1 MSRTG
6 TCPKLCTRA
15 TTKSGRTF
23 SPLTTRPAAV
33 DCTYQTRK
41 GSAKVK
47 KPEIHTPDITKMV
60 QLTMEQLQGMNGDP
74 VWVQFEDGSGGL
86 WGIVHITIFSQIVF
100 PNGLHCTIGHPYYG
114 KVYKAYTWSPASID
128 REAWEPCDECKTCG
142 HCKNN
147 LTPDCYYDCEAM
159 SLYEPNSNFCE
170 YCGRPLTE
178 AAWKA
183 PEKRFTGRAT

>member
-1 MSRTG
+1 METEKKDFPSVGDMKPLTPEQLRELDG
-6 TCPKLCTRA
+6 RPVWIEDLEEPG
-15 TTKSGRTF
+15 KSGWR
-23 SPLTTRPAAV
+23 LV
-33 DCTYQTRK
+33 YCTH
-41 GSAKVK
+41 K
-47 KPEIHTPDITKMV
+47 KYLVFVAIRV
-60 QLTMEQLQGMNGDP
+60 AGYCMED
-74 VWVQFEDGSGGL
+74 
-86 WGIVHITIFSQIVF
+86 
-100 PNGLHCTIGHPYYG
+100 YG
-114 KVYKAYTWSPASID
+114 EAWRAYEYPPASID

-183 PEKRFTGRAT
+183 LEKRFTGRAT